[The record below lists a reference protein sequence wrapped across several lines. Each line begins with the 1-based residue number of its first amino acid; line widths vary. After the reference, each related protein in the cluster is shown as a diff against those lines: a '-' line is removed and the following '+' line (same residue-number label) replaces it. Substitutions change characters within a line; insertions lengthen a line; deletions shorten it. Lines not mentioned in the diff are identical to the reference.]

1 MNNYD
6 IIIIGA
12 GHNGLVCASYLARA
26 GKRVLVLEAGTGD
39 SNPQSAFP
47 IPQSHAGLLAE
58 EVIAEL
64 DLVGHGLEF
73 VAGPAAVFAPQP
85 DGRGLTLWRD
95 VNRTAAELADFSAA
109 DGQKYPAFIA
119 ELEQMTAAL
128 RPILT
133 QPATVAT
140 MGELFLTQP
149 ALLRVASLASHEYF
163 NQWFESDALKGVLA
177 AVSVTSLMQGPRSA
191 GTGLNWLYHNQQGA
205 LASRWVRGGVGRLHQ
220 ILAEVAQAHGAEI
233 RWGAKVQAVSLQQS
247 AVSGVVLA
255 DGTEIAAE
263 TVISST
269 SPRHTLFELVG
280 APQLPPSVVRDVR
293 QVRYNGGV
301 ATLTLRLSGLP
312 HFAGQTSVDQLTGH
326 IIVAPSADSV
336 ERAFD
341 AAKYGRFSPSPIL
354 SMTIPTLLDESLAP
368 AGEHLLEITMQY
380 APYQLR
386 EGDWAA
392 KATRAALTEAILGTL
407 EGVAEG
413 IRPLILGQQLLTP
426 LDWEQQFGYTE
437 GHPMQGDM
445 TLDQMLGMRPI
456 PGWSEYATPVAGLW
470 LCGAG
475 THPGGGLTGLPGRL
489 AAEAVRSER

>member
-1 MNNYD
+1 
-6 IIIIGA
+6 
-12 GHNGLVCASYLARA
+12 
-26 GKRVLVLEAGTGD
+26 
-39 SNPQSAFP
+39 
-47 IPQSHAGLLAE
+47 LAE

-64 DLVGHGLEF
+64 DLVEHGLEF

-95 VNRTAAELADFSAA
+95 VQRTAAELADFSAA
-109 DGQKYPAFIA
+109 DGQKYPTFIA

-140 MGELFLTQP
+140 MGELFLHQP

-163 NQWFESDALKGVLA
+163 NQWFENDALKGVLA

-233 RWGAKVQAVSLQQS
+233 RWGSPVQKLILSTQHS
-247 AVSGVVLA
+247 ALSTSGVVLV

-269 SPRHTLFELVG
+269 SPRHTFFELVG
-280 APQLPPSVVRDVR
+280 APHLAPSVVRDVR

-312 HFAGQTSVDQLTGH
+312 QFAGQTSVDQLTGH

-368 AGEHLLEITMQY
+368 AGEHLLAITMQY
-380 APYQLR
+380 APTICGR
-386 EGDWAA
+386 
-392 KATRAALTEAILGTL
+392 
-407 EGVAEG
+407 GVG
-413 IRPLILGQQLLTP
+413 RMRRPAP
-426 LDWEQQFGYTE
+426 
-437 GHPMQGDM
+437 
-445 TLDQMLGMRPI
+445 R
-456 PGWSEYATPVAGLW
+456 
-470 LCGAG
+470 
-475 THPGGGLTGLPGRL
+475 
-489 AAEAVRSER
+489 